1 MHGISKRF
9 GVTVALE
16 SVHLEVAAGE
26 VCALVGENGAG
37 KSTLMKVLS
46 GALRPDAGR
55 MTLGGHTFAPL
66 DPSEARRRGVAMIYQ
81 ELTLAPH
88 LSVSENM
95 FLGIELHRFGVLHR
109 QRTRRRVRE
118 VLELLEHP
126 EISPDEPVRRLSI
139 SAQQLVEVGRAL
151 VSDARVIIFDEPTSS
166 LTRQDTERLF
176 HVIRRLTSRG
186 VAIIYISHFVEEVR
200 EISDHFTIL
209 RDGHTVAQGAIGDV
223 SSGKIIEHMVGRSV
237 DEMFP
242 RVAHE
247 VGDAVLELDGLCGM
261 TMPVDAHLTLRRG
274 EVLGV
279 AGLVGSGR
287 TELLRAIYGLDPVR
301 SGDVRLVHVG
311 DITGSRPSRSIRSGL
326 GFLSENRKEEGLLVD
341 LTIAD
346 NVALSDYRPLSRWGW
361 ISRWKQERA
370 VLRWLEALGVRSR
383 GPGQRVRDLSGGNQ
397 QKIAIARLLHQDA
410 DVFLFDEPT
419 RGIDVGSK
427 VQIYRLMGELAAK
440 GKAILFVSSYL
451 PELLGVTDRIAVMSR
466 GRLGRARPVDELD
479 EESIMRSATLGEDGS
494 RS

>member
-16 SVHLEVAAGE
+16 SVHLEAAAGE
-26 VCALVGENGAG
+26 VRALVGENGAG

-126 EISPDEPVRRLSI
+126 EILPDEPVRRLSI

-176 HVIRRLTSRG
+176 EVIRRLKARG

-209 RDGHTVAQGAIGDV
+209 RPQDGEMVRDLPDFLDKVTDV
-223 SSGKIIEHMVGRSV
+223 DDRDAAGLQAPDHLEETLGILPRQRARGLIEDDH
-237 DEMFP
+237 P
-242 RVAHE
+242 RVRDESPSDLH
-247 VGDAVLELDGLCGM
+247 
-261 TMPVDAHLTLRRG
+261 
-274 EVLGV
+274 
-279 AGLVGSGR
+279 
-287 TELLRAIYGLDPVR
+287 ELLRADTEPPN
-301 SGDVRLVHVG
+301 RLVGQNLRVFQQLEHLT
-311 DITGSRPSRSIRSGL
+311 DSPSRPLTVQDTETMELDSQKHVFGHGEVGSEGQFLIDHRDTPAARLGGIERSEGVPAQGHPAGVGSESPRENLHQGALAGSILADEGANLAGRGL
-326 GFLSENRKEEGLLVD
+326 QMHRLQRHRHSE
-341 LTIAD
+341 
-346 NVALSDYRPLSRWGW
+346 ALGNSVHRQRYMAVHDSEWTPLSRT
-361 ISRWKQERA
+361 
-370 VLRWLEALGVRSR
+370 RSR
-383 GPGQRVRDLSGGNQ
+383 SRSRVFSSGEPG
-397 QKIAIARLLHQDA
+397 
-410 DVFLFDEPT
+410 T
-419 RGIDVGSK
+419 RGTASP
-427 VQIYRLMGELAAK
+427 Y
-440 GKAILFVSSYL
+440 
-451 PELLGVTDRIAVMSR
+451 P
-466 GRLGRARPVDELD
+466 
-479 EESIMRSATLGEDGS
+479 
-494 RS
+494 